1 MATSNIIFTRSNIVA
16 GSNNTTLLYKFPN
29 SVSFPNH
36 EIALS
41 SLAMFY
47 AWRNID
53 AALYG
58 NNTLTYTWESSI
70 NVVSTYTITIPDGLY
85 EIADINSYC
94 QYVMI
99 ANGHYLV
106 NASGQNVYYFN
117 MVVNPNLY
125 AIQLNTYQFPIALPV
140 GYTNPAGIVFP
151 ITQTFKPQVATPAN
165 FNQIIGFASTFI
177 SARDLGVAYP
187 NTKSYTSITSPQ
199 VQPNPTLI
207 INTSNI
213 NNIYS
218 NPSTCLYAVTPTV
231 AVGEQIVERV
241 PEFAWSKLTSGTYS
255 EIRIQITNPVG
266 AIVPLLDP
274 QLTIV
279 LAIRE
284 ISGINNR
291 R

>member
-53 AALYG
+53 LALYG
-58 NNTLTYTWESSI
+58 NNTLTYTWENAG
-70 NVVSTYTITIPDGLY
+70 NVQTTYTITIPDGLY

-106 NASGQNVYYFN
+106 NASGQNVYFFN
-117 MVVNPNLY
+117 FVVNPNLY
-125 AIQLNTYQFPIALPV
+125 AIQLNTYQFPTALPV
-140 GYTNPAGIVFP
+140 GWSNPAAVVFP
-151 ITQTFKPQVATPAN
+151 AQTFKPQVATPSN
-165 FNQIIGFASTFI
+165 FNAIIGFVSTFI
-177 SARDLGVAYP
+177 SARNLGTAYP
-187 NTKSYTSITSPQ
+187 NTASYVSTSSPQ
-199 VQPNPTLI
+199 VQPAPTLI
-207 INTSNI
+207 LNTSNI

-218 NPSTCLYAVTPTV
+218 NPSTCVYAITPTV
-231 AVGEQIVERV
+231 AIGEQIVERP
-241 PEFAWSKLTSGTYS
+241 PEFSWNKLTSGTYS
-255 EIRIQITNPVG
+255 EIRLQLSTPTG
-266 AIVPLLDP
+266 QIVPILDP
-274 QLTIV
+274 QMTII

-284 ISGINNR
+284 IGGPNNR

>member
-16 GSNNTTLLYKFPN
+16 GSSNTTLLYKFPN

-58 NNTLTYTWESSI
+58 NNKLTYTWESAI
-70 NVVSTYTITIPDGLY
+70 NVQTTYTITIPDGLY

-125 AIQLNTYQFPIALPV
+125 AIQINTYQFPIALPV
-140 GYTNPAGIVFP
+140 GFTNPAVVVFP
-151 ITQTFKPQVATPAN
+151 AQTFKPQVATPAN
-165 FNQIIGFASTFI
+165 FNAIVGFASTFI

-187 NTKSYTSITSPQ
+187 ATNSYTSITSPQ
-199 VQPNPTLI
+199 VQPAPTLI
-207 INTSNI
+207 LNTSSI

-218 NPSTCLYAVTPTV
+218 NPSTCIYAVTPTV
-231 AVGEQIVERV
+231 AIGEQIVERP
-241 PEFAWSKLTSGTYS
+241 PEFSWNKLTSGTYS
-255 EIRIQITNPVG
+255 EIRIQLSSPTG
-266 AIVPLLDP
+266 ALVPILDP
-274 QLTIV
+274 QLTVI

-284 ISGINNR
+284 IGGMNNR